1 MKTKLLILIAVVF
14 SQVATAQNA
23 KTILDNASS
32 AFNKAGGVSV
42 KFTLNQE
49 SGKKVYSQDGTALI
63 KGNKFK
69 IDVPDGITWFDGK
82 TQWVYVKGSDEVN
95 VTNPSGDELSAIS
108 PTVLLSLYKA
118 GYNLAYKGQFTDQGK
133 AVYRVEMT
141 PQSKKSDVS
150 KFVVNVNKQNSQL
163 TSVNIINKDGSQ
175 TKLLIVKYQTGVKL
189 ADTTFSF
196 NKKDYPKVEVIDLR

>member
-141 PQSKKSDVS
+141 PQSKKNDVS